1 MQKHAVTHTENH
13 YVAQTHTHTQTHTC
27 TTTQSHICAACT
39 CTHIHTHKMT
49 HRYAAFGLGSRA
61 YPNFCTF
68 AHTCDNLLKDL
79 GAEQIFPCGEGD
91 ELCGQEES
99 FQVGRKEK

>member
-1 MQKHAVTHTENH
+1 
-13 YVAQTHTHTQTHTC
+13 
-27 TTTQSHICAACT
+27 
-39 CTHIHTHKMT
+39 MT